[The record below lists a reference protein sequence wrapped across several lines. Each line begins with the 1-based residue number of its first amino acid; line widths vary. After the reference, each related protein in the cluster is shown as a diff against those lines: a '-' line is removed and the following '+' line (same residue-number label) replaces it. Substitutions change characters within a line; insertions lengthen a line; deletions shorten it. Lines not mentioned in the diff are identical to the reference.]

1 LPLLLLLSQW
11 GYNRENWRTT
21 LRLFLDKARRE
32 HRLTVVTDEVDPHLE
47 MAVVIDRLEG
57 QPLLFERVKG
67 SDYPVAASL
76 CGARANLALDL
87 DLEVGQLLT
96 TLADALEQP
105 SEPAVVRVGPCQE
118 VVEEQ
123 VDLQTLPIL
132 THLPQDA
139 GPYITAGVAVTKDPD
154 YGRNVS
160 FHRLL
165 LLDRSHLVARLV
177 EGRATDSLLKKS
189 SGDVEVAICIGNSLP
204 VLVAAATSVS
214 PDVDEFSIANTLR
227 PTPLVK
233 CLTVNVEVPADTE
246 IVLEGRLTQ
255 ATAPEGP
262 FLDLTGTM
270 DLVRPGPIVEITC
283 ITHRQDPIYQA
294 LLPGGQEHKLLM
306 GLPREPTIFAEVSKI
321 CRCLNVLLTPGAGT
335 WLHGVVQIEKQ
346 DAKDGRRAIEAAFR
360 GHPSM
365 KHVVV
370 VDDDVDIYDPHDVEW
385 AIATRFQASRDLLV
399 LNNQPSSSLDPSAT
413 HVPGAK
419 TRTTKMGLDAT
430 IPWNKPSGEPRS
442 VEQRAAFKRIR
453 YQE

>member
-1 LPLLLLLSQW
+1 
-11 GYNRENWRTT
+11 
-21 LRLFLDKARRE
+21 LRFFLDKARRE
-32 HRLTVVTDEVDPHLE
+32 HRLTVVSDEVDPHLE

-57 QPLLFERVKG
+57 QPLLFERVRG
-67 SDYPVAASL
+67 NDHPVAASL
-76 CGARANLALDL
+76 CGARSNLALDL
-87 DLEVGQLLT
+87 NVEVGQLLV
-96 TLADALEQP
+96 TLADALEHP
-105 SEPAVVRVGPCQE
+105 SEPPVIDAGPCQE

-139 GPYITAGVAVTKDPD
+139 GPYITAGVAVTRDPD
-154 YGRNVS
+154 HGRNVS

-177 EGRATDSLLKKS
+177 EGRGTDTLLKKS
-189 SGDVEVAICIGNSLP
+189 PGDVEVAICIGNSLP

-214 PDVDEFSIANTLR
+214 PDVDEFSIANALR
-227 PTPLVK
+227 TMPLVR
-233 CLTVNVEVPADTE
+233 CLTVDLEVPAQTE
-246 IVLEGRLTQ
+246 IVLEGRFTE

-283 ITHRQDPIYQA
+283 ITHRRDAIYQA

-306 GLPREPTIFAEVSKI
+306 GLPREPTIFAEVSRV

-335 WLHGVVQIEKQ
+335 WLHGVVQIQKKSAE
-346 DAKDGRRAIEAAFR
+346 DGRRAIEAAFR

-370 VDDDVDIYDPHDVEW
+370 VDDDIDIYDSNDVEW
-385 AIATRFQASRDLLV
+385 AIATRFQAGRDLLV
-399 LNNQPSSSLDPSAT
+399 LENQPSSSLDPSAT
-413 HVPGAK
+413 HVPGEK

-430 IPWNKPSGEPRS
+430 IPWRKPNGGPRS
-442 VEQRAAFKRIR
+442 VEERAAFKRIR

>member
-1 LPLLLLLSQW
+1 
-11 GYNRENWRTT
+11 
-21 LRLFLDKARRE
+21 LRFFLDKARRE
-32 HRLTVVTDEVDPHLE
+32 HRLTVVSDEVDPHLE
-47 MAVVIDRLEG
+47 MAMVIDRLEG

-67 SDYPVAASL
+67 SDHSVAASL
-76 CGARANLALDL
+76 CGARSNLALDL
-87 DLEVGQLLT
+87 NVEVGQLLV
-96 TLADALEQP
+96 TLADALEHP
-105 SEPAVVRVGPCQE
+105 SEPPVIDAGPCQE

-139 GPYITAGVAVTKDPD
+139 GPYITAGVAVTRDPD
-154 YGRNVS
+154 HGRNVS

-177 EGRATDSLLKKS
+177 EGRGTDTLLKKS
-189 SGDVEVAICIGNSLP
+189 PGDVEVAICIGNSLP

-214 PDVDEFSIANTLR
+214 PDVDEFSIANALR
-227 PTPLVK
+227 TMPLVR
-233 CLTVNVEVPADTE
+233 CLTVDLEVPAQTE
-246 IVLEGRLTQ
+246 IVLEGRFTE

-283 ITHRQDPIYQA
+283 ITHRHDAIYQA

-306 GLPREPTIFAEVSKI
+306 GLPREPTIFAEVSRV

-335 WLHGVVQIEKQ
+335 WLHGVVQIQKKSAE
-346 DAKDGRRAIEAAFR
+346 DGRRAIEAAFR

-370 VDDDVDIYDPHDVEW
+370 VDDDIDIYDSNDVEW
-385 AIATRFQASRDLLV
+385 AIATRFQAGRDLLV
-399 LNNQPSSSLDPSAT
+399 LENQPSSSLDPSAT
-413 HVPGAK
+413 HVPGEK

-430 IPWNKPSGEPRS
+430 IPWRKPNGGPRS
-442 VEQRAAFKRIR
+442 VEERAAFKRIR

>member
-1 LPLLLLLSQW
+1 M
-11 GYNRENWRTT
+11 RF
-21 LRLFLDKARRE
+21 FLDKARRE
-32 HRLTVVTDEVDPHLE
+32 HRLTVVTDEIDPHLE

-57 QPLLFERVKG
+57 QPLLFERVRG
-67 SDYPVAASL
+67 NDHPVAASL
-76 CGARANLALDL
+76 CGARSNLALDL
-87 DLEVGQLLT
+87 GLEVGQLLF
-96 TLADALEQP
+96 TLAHALEHP
-105 SEPAVVRVGPCQE
+105 SEPVVIDAGPCQE

-123 VDLQTLPIL
+123 IDLATLPIL

-139 GPYITAGVAVTKDPD
+139 GPYVTAGVAVTRDPD
-154 YGRNVS
+154 HGRNVS

-177 EGRATDSLLKKS
+177 EGRGTDTLLKKS
-189 SGDVEVAICIGNSLP
+189 PGDVEVAICIGNSLP

-214 PDVDEFSIANTLR
+214 PNVDEFSIANALR
-227 PTPLVK
+227 PTPLVR
-233 CLTVNVEVPADTE
+233 CLTVDLEVPAQTE
-246 IVLEGRLTQ
+246 IVLEGRFTQ

-283 ITHRQDPIYQA
+283 ITHRHDAIYQA
-294 LLPGGQEHKLLM
+294 LLPGGLEHKLLM
-306 GLPREPTIFAEVSKI
+306 GLPREPTIFAEVSEI

-346 DAKDGRRAIEAAFR
+346 NAEDGRRAIEAAFR

-370 VDDDVDIYDPHDVEW
+370 VEDDIDIYDSNDVEW
-385 AIATRFQASRDLLV
+385 AIATRFQAGRDLLV
-399 LNNQPSSSLDPSAT
+399 LENQPSSSLDPSAT
-413 HVPGAK
+413 HIPGEK

-430 IPWNKPSGEPRS
+430 IPWSKPNGEPRS
-442 VEQRAAFKRIR
+442 VEERAAFKRIR